1 MKGRLFHGTYPD
13 GSPIEAYILTS
24 QLGAARI
31 RQRAGL
37 LGLADRIEDMLI
49 VVPPPPPPT
58 TDSSSSSSSG
68 DTSSIIS
75 SDIDISLIPKLLYD
89 KYDMRLI
96 DHDGGHKVLAAFAR
110 SGALCQMDLTLGRGL
125 SVKEVLATA
134 AMDSIPEPT
143 RTSMLDQFDD
153 RVKDFKF
160 FHKKLDPI
168 LAVEADVEAVAMSEG
183 QCSYEAEYSSAI
195 PSSFE
200 VASIITNDQEDVAV
214 VTFRM
219 PSSCD
224 FYQLSR

>member
-1 MKGRLFHGTYPD
+1 MRGRLFHGTYPD
-13 GSPIEAYILTS
+13 GTPIEAYILTS

-37 LGLADRIEDMLI
+37 MGLADRIEGMLI
-49 VVPPPPPPT
+49 VVPPA
-58 TDSSSSSSSG
+58 SSSSG
-68 DTSSIIS
+68 DDASS

-110 SGALCQMDLTLGRGL
+110 SGALCQMDLTLGRGS
-125 SVKEVLATA
+125 SVKEVLAA
-134 AMDSIPEPT
+134 AGTDSIPEPT
-143 RTSMLDQFDD
+143 RISMLEQFDD

-160 FHKKLDPI
+160 FHKKLSPEV
-168 LAVEADVEAVAMSEG
+168 AGEAEEEAVVAVSEG
-183 QCSYEAEYSSAI
+183 RQSLQQYSSSAI

-200 VASIITNDQEDVAV
+200 VASIITNDEEDVAV

-224 FYQLSR
+224 FYELNS

>member
-1 MKGRLFHGTYPD
+1 M
-13 GSPIEAYILTS
+13 
-24 QLGAARI
+24 
-31 RQRAGL
+31 
-37 LGLADRIEDMLI
+37 
-49 VVPPPPPPT
+49 
-58 TDSSSSSSSG
+58 
-68 DTSSIIS
+68 
-75 SDIDISLIPKLLYD
+75 
-89 KYDMRLI
+89 
-96 DHDGGHKVLAAFAR
+96 AAFAR

-143 RTSMLDQFDD
+143 RTSMLDQFND

-168 LAVEADVEAVAMSEG
+168 VAVEATVAVEAGVAMSEG

-200 VASIITNDQEDVAV
+200 VASIITNDQENVAV

-224 FYQLSR
+224 FYQLSK

>member
-1 MKGRLFHGTYPD
+1 M
-13 GSPIEAYILTS
+13 
-24 QLGAARI
+24 
-31 RQRAGL
+31 
-37 LGLADRIEDMLI
+37 GLADRIEDMLI
-49 VVPPPPPPT
+49 VVPPPPPGT
-58 TDSSSSSSSG
+58 TDSSSSSRG
-68 DTSSIIS
+68 DTSSSTSTTSISS

-168 LAVEADVEAVAMSEG
+168 VAAVEADIEAVAMSEG
-183 QCSYEAEYSSAI
+183 QCSNEAEYSSAI

-224 FYQLSR
+224 FYQLSK